1 MKKFRHVFLLF
12 SLVCCSA
19 TVAQETKTIYFMRV
33 KQVFC
38 SGVKMD
44 VRVNDKS
51 VYKLKSGNRLILT
64 VNSSDTIKINCV
76 YPLIKKYQSKPC
88 IISPTDDNEIY
99 LNVFYQGE
107 GYNPLKHSGVL
118 LGPNGSP
125 VKLGIEIERLE
136 LAEGERRFYNEKQYK
151 DGDNIRTIEQG
162 FQ

>member
-1 MKKFRHVFLLF
+1 MLF

-19 TVAQETKTIYFMRV
+19 TVAQETKTIYFMRA
-33 KQVFC
+33 KQVLC
-38 SGVKMD
+38 SVVKMD

-51 VYKLKSGNRLILT
+51 VYKLKNGSRLILP

-107 GYNPLKHSGVL
+107 GYNPLKHSGVF
-118 LGPNGSP
+118 LGPNCSP
-125 VKLGIEIERLE
+125 VKFGIEIERLE
-136 LAEGERRFYNEKQYK
+136 LAEGERRFHNEKQYK
-151 DGDNIRTIEQG
+151 GWGQYKNDRTG
-162 FQ
+162 FSIKAKSLLV

>member
-1 MKKFRHVFLLF
+1 
-12 SLVCCSA
+12 
-19 TVAQETKTIYFMRV
+19 MRA

-99 LNVFYQGE
+99 LNVF
-107 GYNPLKHSGVL
+107 
-118 LGPNGSP
+118 
-125 VKLGIEIERLE
+125 IRERDIIL
-136 LAEGERRFYNEKQYK
+136 
-151 DGDNIRTIEQG
+151 
-162 FQ
+162 